1 MVVCVF
7 ALPLFGAKSKLVM
20 TWRNPAV
27 KGTHFRKILV
37 IGMSDKTD
45 VRADFEDTLTAKIA
59 RPGLEAV
66 PGNTILLRP
75 EGTQATLDYLK
86 TQVNANHIDA
96 VLLSR
101 LVKVEKSVT
110 YVPGQTYSVPYGYY
124 NTFYGYYSSVY
135 PIVYSPGYLRE
146 EKKVRV
152 ETNLYSTASA
162 EGELVW
168 TGMSDTFNP
177 SSPQKAIEGIVKVVV
192 KELEKEQLLGP
203 SSEAVLGGSPIPL
216 E

>member
-1 MVVCVF
+1 VRFQPRWGVLLLVLAVP
-7 ALPLFGAKSKLVM
+7 ALGASSKLVM
-20 TWRNPAV
+20 TWRNPAI
-27 KGTHFRKILV
+27 KGPQFHKILV

-45 VRADFEDTLTAKIA
+45 VRADFEDELSAKVA

-86 TQVNANHIDA
+86 TQVSANHVDA
-96 VLLSR
+96 VIVSR
-101 LVKVEKSVT
+101 LVKVDKNIT
-110 YVPGQTYSVPYGYY
+110 YVPGQAYSVPYGYY
-124 NTFYGYYSSVY
+124 NTFYGYYGNVY

-152 ETNLYSTASA
+152 ETNLYSTATG

-177 SSPQKAIEGIVKVVV
+177 SSPKKAINGIIKVVV
-192 KELEKEQLLGP
+192 KELEKERLLTP
-203 SSEAVLGGSPIPL
+203 QP
-216 E
+216 